1 MYWLNEPMDKA
12 LNTPTN
18 LTFDNRLTA
27 KFLYWMGWR
36 ISSIAEF
43 LKENDKNVHAWKAR
57 DEWDKDAP
65 AGRVA
70 QALEAQLVKLII
82 LEKKTPGDFKE
93 IDLLMRQLE
102 RMARIDKYSNGG
114 NETDLNPK
122 LKNRTS
128 GPRKPTAKN
137 QLTEEQIE
145 KLCEDFDHGLFEYQK
160 VWYRAREQRNRA
172 VLKSR
177 QIGATFYF
185 AREALIKAVT
195 TGRNQIFLSASKAQA
210 HGFKTYIKNFVMQSI
225 EIDLQGDPVS
235 ITLPCGNTVQ
245 LIFLGTNA
253 KTAQSYH
260 GDLYFDEFF
269 WVHGFATLKKVA
281 SAMAAQKQYK
291 KTYFSTPS
299 SKTHEAHAFW
309 TGDAFNKGRTKENRV
324 EIDTS
329 HANLRD
335 GALCGDKM
343 WRHIVNI
350 QDAECQGCDLFD
362 IEELIAENSPEE
374 FANLYM
380 CEFVDD
386 GHSVFPL
393 SVIQPCMVDS
403 WEVWSKDFKPL
414 ALRPFGNKPVWIGY
428 DPAESGDSAGLVVIA
443 PPEPDYPKFRLLE
456 HHQFKGMDFAS
467 QAQYIKKLT
476 TKYNVKYIGLDKS
489 GMGTGVAQL
498 VLDFF
503 PNLTTFNYSVDV
515 KTQLVMKAMDVINKG
530 RFEFDAGS
538 TDVAMS
544 IMAIRKTLTAS
555 QRQMTFEASRAE
567 NIGHADL
574 AFAIFHVFANEPL
587 TLDDQ
592 TKSKKSSMEI
602 Y

>member
-1 MYWLNEPMDKA
+1 MNTTPE
-12 LNTPTN
+12 NTP
-18 LTFDNRLTA
+18 LTFDNRLLA

-36 ISSIAEF
+36 ISSIAEY
-43 LKENDKNVHAWKAR
+43 LKEKDKNVHAWKTR
-57 DEWDKDAP
+57 DEWDEQAP
-65 AGRVA
+65 EGRVA

-102 RMARIDKYSNGG
+102 RMAKINKYNNGG
-114 NETDLNPK
+114 NETDLNPN
-122 LKNRTS
+122 LKNRNA
-128 GPRKPTAKN
+128 GPRKPTARN
-137 QLTEEQIE
+137 VLTEEQIE
-145 KLCEDFDHGLFEYQK
+145 KLLEDFDEGLFEYQK

-172 VLKSR
+172 LLKSR

-210 HGFKTYIKNFVMQSI
+210 HGFKTYIKDFVLQSI
-225 EIDLQGDPVS
+225 GVDLQGDPIT
-235 ITLPCGNTVQ
+235 ITLPTNETVQ
-245 LIFLGTNA
+245 LIFLSTNA

-299 SKTHEAHAFW
+299 SKSHEAYKFW
-309 TGDAFNKGRTKENRV
+309 TGEAYNKGRTKDKQV
-324 EIDTS
+324 EVDTC
-329 HANLRD
+329 HEALRD
-335 GALCGDKM
+335 GALCNDQM

-350 QDAECQGCDLFD
+350 YDAERQGCDLFD
-362 IEELIAENSPEE
+362 IEELIAENSAEE

-386 GHSVFPL
+386 GQSVFPL
-393 SVIQPCMVDS
+393 SLIQPCMVDS
-403 WEVWSKDFKPL
+403 WELWARDFKPL
-414 ALRPFGNKPVWIGY
+414 AIRPFGSKQVWVGY
-428 DPAESGDSAGLVVIA
+428 DPAESGDSAGLVVVA
-443 PPEPDYPKFRLLE
+443 PPEPTYNKFRLLE

-467 QAQYIKKLT
+467 QALFIKKICQ
-476 TKYNVKYIGLDKS
+476 KYRVTYLGMDKS
-489 GMGTGVAQL
+489 GMGTGIAQL

-503 PNLTTFNYSVDV
+503 PNLTTFTYSVDV
-515 KTQLVMKAMDVINKG
+515 KTQLVMKGMDVINKG

-538 TDVAMS
+538 TEVAQS
-544 IMAIRKTLTAS
+544 LMAIKKTLTAS
-555 QRQMTFEASRAE
+555 QKQMTFEASRAE

-574 AFAIFHVFANEPL
+574 AFAIFHAFFNEPL
-587 TLDDQ
+587 SLENDGN
-592 TKSKKSSMEI
+592 SKKSSMEI

>member
-1 MYWLNEPMDKA
+1 MENTSTLQNSPDFDK
-12 LNTPTN
+12 
-18 LTFDNRLTA
+18 RLLA

-43 LKENDKNVHAWKAR
+43 VKENDKNVHAWKAR
-57 DEWDKDAP
+57 DEWDKQVP
-65 AGRVA
+65 EGRVA

-82 LEKKTPGDFKE
+82 KEKKSPNDFKE

-102 RMARIDKYSNGG
+102 RMAKINKYNNGG
-114 NETDLNPK
+114 NESDLNEN
-122 LKNRTS
+122 LKNRQT
-128 GPRKPTAKN
+128 GTRKQSAKN
-137 QLTEEQIE
+137 VLTEEQVE
-145 KLCEDFDHGLFEYQK
+145 KLLEDFDEGLFEYQK

-172 VLKSR
+172 LLKSR

-210 HGFKTYIKNFVMQSI
+210 HGFKTYIKNFVMESI
-225 EIDLQGDPVS
+225 GIDLQGDPIS
-235 ITLPCGNTVQ
+235 ITLPDNSTVQ

-281 SAMAAQKQYK
+281 SAMASQKQYK

-299 SKTHEAHAFW
+299 SKTHEAYRFW
-309 TGDAFNKGRTKENRV
+309 TGEEFNKGRQKDKRV
-324 EIDTS
+324 DIDTS
-329 HANLRD
+329 HKKLVT
-335 GALCGDKM
+335 GVLCGDSV

-350 QDAECQGCDLFD
+350 YDAERQGCDLFD
-362 IEELIAENSPEE
+362 IEELIAENNADE

-393 SVIQPCMVDS
+393 SMIQPCMVDS
-403 WEVWSKDFKPL
+403 WEVWAKDFKPL
-414 ALRPFGNKPVWIGY
+414 AIRPFGNKPVWVGY
-428 DPAESGDSAGLVVIA
+428 DPAESGDSAGLVVVA
-443 PPEPDYPKFRLLE
+443 PPDANCNKFRVLE

-467 QAQYIKKLT
+467 QAEFIKKICA
-476 TKYNVKYIGLDKS
+476 KYNVKYIGLDKS

-498 VLDFF
+498 VQEFF

-515 KTQLVMKAMDVINKG
+515 KTQLVMKGMDVINKG
-530 RFEFDAGS
+530 RLEFDAGS
-538 TDVAMS
+538 TDIAQS
-544 IMAIRKTLTAS
+544 LMAIKKTLTAS

-574 AFAIFHVFANEPL
+574 AFAIFHALFNEPL
-587 TLDDQ
+587 SLDNSKQ
-592 TKSKKSSMEI
+592 TKKSSMEI
-602 Y
+602 S

>member
-1 MYWLNEPMDKA
+1 MENTSTLLNSPD
-12 LNTPTN
+12 
-18 LTFDNRLTA
+18 FDNRLLA

-43 LKENDKNVHAWKAR
+43 IKENDKNVHAWKSR
-57 DEWDKDAP
+57 DEWDKEAP
-65 AGRVA
+65 EGRVA

-82 LEKKTPGDFKE
+82 KEKKSPNDFKE
-93 IDLLMRQLE
+93 IDCLMRQLE
-102 RMARIDKYSNGG
+102 RMAKINKYNNGG
-114 NETDLNPK
+114 NEADLNENLKRRNTGTRKSSPK
-122 LKNRTS
+122 NV
-128 GPRKPTAKN
+128 
-137 QLTEEQIE
+137 LTEEQVE
-145 KLCEDFDHGLFEYQK
+145 KLLEDFDEGLFEYQK

-172 VLKSR
+172 LLKSR

-210 HGFKTYIKNFVMQSI
+210 HGFKTYIKNFVMESI
-225 EIDLQGDPVS
+225 GVDLQGDPIS
-235 ITLPCGNTVQ
+235 ITLPDNSTVQ

-281 SAMAAQKQYK
+281 SAMASQKQYK

-299 SKTHEAHAFW
+299 SKTHEAYRFW
-309 TGDAFNKGRTKENRV
+309 TGEEFNKGRPKDKRV

-329 HANLRD
+329 HKKLAT
-335 GALCGDKM
+335 GILCEDRV

-350 QDAECQGCDLFD
+350 YDAERQGCNLFD
-362 IEELIAENSPEE
+362 IDELIAENNADE

-393 SVIQPCMVDS
+393 SMIQPCMVDS
-403 WEVWSKDFKPL
+403 WEVWANDFKPL
-414 ALRPFGNKPVWIGY
+414 AVRPFGNKPVWVGY

-443 PPEPDYPKFRLLE
+443 PPDANSNKFRVLE

-467 QAQYIKKLT
+467 QAQYIKKICA
-476 TKYNVKYIGLDKS
+476 KYNVRYIGLDKS

-498 VLDFF
+498 VQEFF

-515 KTQLVMKAMDVINKG
+515 KTQLVMKGMDVINKG
-530 RFEFDAGS
+530 RLEFDAGS
-538 TDVAMS
+538 TDIAQS
-544 IMAIRKTLTAS
+544 LMAIKKTLTAS
-555 QRQMTFEASRAE
+555 QKQMTFEASRAE

-574 AFAIFHVFANEPL
+574 AFAIFHALFNEPL
-587 TLDDQ
+587 SLDNSKQ
-592 TKSKKSSMEI
+592 TKKSSMEI
-602 Y
+602 S

>member
-1 MYWLNEPMDKA
+1 M
-12 LNTPTN
+12 NTKTENPP
-18 LTFDNRLTA
+18 LTFDNRLLA

-36 ISSIAEF
+36 ISSIAEY
-43 LKENDKNVHAWKAR
+43 LNENDKNVHAWKTR
-57 DEWDKDAP
+57 DEWEKQAP
-65 AGRVA
+65 EGRVA

-82 LEKKTPGDFKE
+82 LEKKTPNDFKE

-102 RMARIDKYSNGG
+102 RMAKINKYNNGG
-114 NETDLNPK
+114 NEADLNPN
-122 LKNRTS
+122 LKNRTA
-128 GPRKPTAKN
+128 GPRKPTSKN
-137 QLTEEQIE
+137 VLTEEQIE
-145 KLCEDFDHGLFEYQK
+145 KLLEDFDDGLFEYQK

-172 VLKSR
+172 LLKSR

-210 HGFKTYIKNFVMQSI
+210 HGFKTYIKDFVLQSI
-225 EIDLQGDPVS
+225 GVDLQGDPIT
-235 ITLPCGNTVQ
+235 ITLPTNETVQ
-245 LIFLGTNA
+245 LIFLSTNA

-299 SKTHEAHAFW
+299 SKSHEAYKFW
-309 TGDAFNKGRTKENRV
+309 TGEAFNKGRSKDKQV

-329 HANLRD
+329 HDALRN
-335 GALCGDKM
+335 GALCNDQM

-350 QDAECQGCDLFD
+350 YDAERQGCNLFD
-362 IEELIAENSPEE
+362 IEELIAENSADE

-386 GHSVFPL
+386 GQSVFPL
-393 SVIQPCMVDS
+393 SIIQPCMVDS
-403 WEVWSKDFKPL
+403 WELWTKDFKPL
-414 ALRPFGNKPVWIGY
+414 AIRPFGNKPVWVGY
-428 DPAESGDSAGLVVIA
+428 DPAESGDSAGLVVVA
-443 PPEPDYPKFRLLE
+443 PPEPGYNKFRLLE

-467 QAQYIKKLT
+467 QAAFIKKICQ
-476 TKYNVKYIGLDKS
+476 KYRVAYIGMDKS
-489 GMGTGVAQL
+489 GMGTGIAQL
-498 VLDFF
+498 VQEFF
-503 PNLTTFNYSVDV
+503 PNLTTFTYSVDV
-515 KTQLVMKAMDVINKG
+515 KTQLVMKGMDVLNKG
-530 RFEFDAGS
+530 RFEFDAGA
-538 TDVAMS
+538 TEVAQS
-544 IMAIRKTLTAS
+544 LMAIKKTLTAS
-555 QRQMTFEASRAE
+555 QKQMTFEASRAE

-574 AFAIFHVFANEPL
+574 AFAIFHAFFNEPL
-587 TLDDQ
+587 SLDNDGS
-592 TKSKKSSMEI
+592 SKKSTMEI

>member
-1 MYWLNEPMDKA
+1 M
-12 LNTPTN
+12 NTETENPP
-18 LTFDNRLTA
+18 LTFDNRLLA

-36 ISSIAEF
+36 ISSIAEY
-43 LKENDKNVHAWKAR
+43 LKEKDKNVHAWKAR
-57 DEWDKDAP
+57 DEWDEQAP
-65 AGRVA
+65 EGRVA

-102 RMARIDKYSNGG
+102 RMAKINKYNNGG
-114 NETDLNPK
+114 NETDLNPN
-122 LKNRTS
+122 LKNRNT
-128 GPRKPTAKN
+128 GLRKPTARN
-137 QLTEEQIE
+137 VLTEEQIE
-145 KLCEDFDHGLFEYQK
+145 KLLEDFDEGLFEYQK

-172 VLKSR
+172 LLKSR

-210 HGFKTYIKNFVMQSI
+210 HGFKTYIKDFVLQSI
-225 EIDLQGDPVS
+225 GVDLQGDPIT
-235 ITLPCGNTVQ
+235 ITLPTNETVQ
-245 LIFLGTNA
+245 LIFLSTNA

-299 SKTHEAHAFW
+299 SKSHEAYKFW
-309 TGDAFNKGRTKENRV
+309 TGEAYNKGRTKDKQV
-324 EIDTS
+324 EVDTS
-329 HANLRD
+329 HEALRN
-335 GALCGDKM
+335 GALCNDQM

-350 QDAECQGCDLFD
+350 YDAERQGCNLFD
-362 IEELIAENSPEE
+362 IDELIAENSAEE

-386 GHSVFPL
+386 GQSVFPL
-393 SVIQPCMVDS
+393 SLIQPCMVDS
-403 WEVWSKDFKPL
+403 WELWAKDFKPL
-414 ALRPFGNKPVWIGY
+414 AIRPFGNKQVWVGY
-428 DPAESGDSAGLVVIA
+428 DPAESGDSAGLVVVA
-443 PPEPDYPKFRLLE
+443 PPEPTYNKFRLLE

-467 QAQYIKKLT
+467 QALFIKKICQ
-476 TKYNVKYIGLDKS
+476 KYRVTYLGMDKS
-489 GMGTGVAQL
+489 GMGTGIAQL

-503 PNLTTFNYSVDV
+503 PNLTTFTYSVDV
-515 KTQLVMKAMDVINKG
+515 KTQLVMKGMDVINKG

-538 TDVAMS
+538 TEVAQS
-544 IMAIRKTLTAS
+544 LMAIKKTLTAS
-555 QRQMTFEASRAE
+555 QKQMTFEASRAE

-574 AFAIFHVFANEPL
+574 AFAIFHAFFNEPL
-587 TLDDQ
+587 SLENDGN
-592 TKSKKSSMEI
+592 SKKSSMEI

>member
-1 MYWLNEPMDKA
+1 MKPDIA
-12 LNTPTN
+12 TPN
-18 LTFDNRLTA
+18 HFDFDHRLLA
-27 KFLYWMGWR
+27 KFLFWMGWR

-43 LKENDKNVHAWKAR
+43 IKENDKNVHAWKAR
-57 DEWDKDAP
+57 DEWDKEAP
-65 AGRVA
+65 EGRVA

-82 LEKKTPGDFKE
+82 KEKKLPNDFKE

-102 RMARIDKYSNGG
+102 RMAKINKFNNGG
-114 NETDLNPK
+114 NEADLNEN
-122 LKNRTS
+122 LKRRNT
-128 GPRKPTAKN
+128 GTRKPSPKN
-137 QLTEEQIE
+137 VLTEEQVE
-145 KLCEDFDHGLFEYQK
+145 QLLEDFDDGLFEYQK

-172 VLKSR
+172 LLKSR

-225 EIDLQGDPVS
+225 GVDLQGDPIS
-235 ITLPCGNTVQ
+235 ITLPDDSTVQ

-281 SAMAAQKQYK
+281 SAMASQKQYK

-299 SKTHEAHAFW
+299 SKTHEAYKFW
-309 TGDAFNKGRTKENRV
+309 TGEEFNKGRPKDKRV
-324 EIDTS
+324 EINTK
-329 HANLRD
+329 HENLVN
-335 GALCGDKM
+335 GALCEDRV

-350 QDAECQGCDLFD
+350 YDAERQGCDLFD
-362 IEELIAENSPEE
+362 IEELIAENNAEE

-393 SVIQPCMVDS
+393 SMIQPCMVDS
-403 WEVWSKDFKPL
+403 WEVWANDFKPL
-414 ALRPFGNKPVWIGY
+414 ALRPYGNKPVWIGY
-428 DPAESGDSAGLVVIA
+428 DPAETGDSAGLVVVA
-443 PPEPDYPKFRLLE
+443 PPDGNYNKFRVLE

-467 QAQYIKKLT
+467 QAAYIKKLCS
-476 TKYNVKYIGLDKS
+476 KYKVTYIGLDKS

-498 VLDFF
+498 VQEFF
-503 PNLTTFNYSVDV
+503 PNLTTFTYSIDI
-515 KTQLVMKAMDVINKG
+515 KTQLVMKGMDVINKG
-530 RFEFDAGS
+530 RLEFDAGS
-538 TDVAMS
+538 TEIAHS
-544 IMAIRKTLTAS
+544 LMAIKKTLTAS

-574 AFAIFHVFANEPL
+574 AFALFHAFFNEPL
-587 TLDDQ
+587 SLDNQ
-592 TKSKKSSMEI
+592 QMKKSSMEI

>member
-1 MYWLNEPMDKA
+1 MENTSTLQNSPDFDK
-12 LNTPTN
+12 
-18 LTFDNRLTA
+18 RLLA

-43 LKENDKNVHAWKAR
+43 VKENDKNVHAWKAR
-57 DEWDKDAP
+57 DEWDKQAP
-65 AGRVA
+65 EGRVA

-82 LEKKTPGDFKE
+82 KEKKSPSDFKE

-102 RMARIDKYSNGG
+102 RMAKINKYNNGG
-114 NETDLNPK
+114 NESDLNEN
-122 LKNRTS
+122 LKKRQTGTRNQS
-128 GPRKPTAKN
+128 AKN
-137 QLTEEQIE
+137 VLSEEQIE
-145 KLCEDFDHGLFEYQK
+145 KLLEDFDEGLFEYQK

-172 VLKSR
+172 LLKSR

-210 HGFKTYIKNFVMQSI
+210 HGFKTYIKNFVMESI
-225 EIDLQGDPVS
+225 GVDLQGDPIS
-235 ITLPCGNTVQ
+235 ITLPDNSTVQ

-281 SAMAAQKQYK
+281 SAMASQKQYK

-299 SKTHEAHAFW
+299 SKTHEAYRFW
-309 TGDAFNKGRTKENRV
+309 TGEEFNKGRQKDKRV

-329 HANLRD
+329 HKKLVT
-335 GALCGDKM
+335 GVLCGDSV

-350 QDAECQGCDLFD
+350 YDAERQGCDLFD
-362 IEELIAENSPEE
+362 IEELIAENNADE

-393 SVIQPCMVDS
+393 SMIQPCMVDS
-403 WEVWSKDFKPL
+403 WEVWAKDFKPL
-414 ALRPFGNKPVWIGY
+414 AIRPFGNKPVWVGY
-428 DPAESGDSAGLVVIA
+428 DPAESGDSAGLVVVA
-443 PPEPDYPKFRLLE
+443 PPDANCNKFRVLE

-467 QAQYIKKLT
+467 QAEFIKKICA
-476 TKYNVKYIGLDKS
+476 KYNVKYIGLDKS

-498 VLDFF
+498 VQEFF

-515 KTQLVMKAMDVINKG
+515 KTQLVMKGMDVINKG
-530 RFEFDAGS
+530 RLEFDAGS
-538 TDVAMS
+538 TDIAQS
-544 IMAIRKTLTAS
+544 LMAIKKTLTAS

-574 AFAIFHVFANEPL
+574 AFAIFHALFNEPL
-587 TLDDQ
+587 SLDNSKQ
-592 TKSKKSSMEI
+592 TKKSSMEI
-602 Y
+602 S

>member
-1 MYWLNEPMDKA
+1 MENTSTVLNSPD
-12 LNTPTN
+12 
-18 LTFDNRLTA
+18 FDNRLLA

-43 LKENDKNVHAWKAR
+43 IKENDKNVHAWKSR
-57 DEWDKDAP
+57 DEWDKEAP

-82 LEKKTPGDFKE
+82 KEKKSPNDFKE
-93 IDLLMRQLE
+93 IDCLMRQLE
-102 RMARIDKYSNGG
+102 RMAKINKYNNGG
-114 NETDLNPK
+114 NEADLNENLKRRNTGTRKSSPK
-122 LKNRTS
+122 NV
-128 GPRKPTAKN
+128 
-137 QLTEEQIE
+137 LTEEQVE
-145 KLCEDFDHGLFEYQK
+145 KLLEDFDEGLFEYQK

-172 VLKSR
+172 LLKSR

-210 HGFKTYIKNFVMQSI
+210 HGFKTYIKNFVMESI
-225 EIDLQGDPVS
+225 GVDLQGDPIS
-235 ITLPCGNTVQ
+235 ITLPDNSTVQ

-281 SAMAAQKQYK
+281 SAMASQKQYK

-299 SKTHEAHAFW
+299 SKTHEAYRFW
-309 TGDAFNKGRTKENRV
+309 TGEEFNKGRPKDKRV
-324 EIDTS
+324 EIDIS
-329 HANLRD
+329 HKKLAT
-335 GALCGDKM
+335 GILCEDRV

-350 QDAECQGCDLFD
+350 YDAERQGCNLFD
-362 IEELIAENSPEE
+362 IDELIAENNADE

-393 SVIQPCMVDS
+393 SMIQPCMVDS
-403 WEVWSKDFKPL
+403 WEVWANDFKPL
-414 ALRPFGNKPVWIGY
+414 AVRPFGNKPVWVGY

-443 PPEPDYPKFRLLE
+443 PPDANSNKFRVLE

-467 QAQYIKKLT
+467 QAQYIKKICA
-476 TKYNVKYIGLDKS
+476 KYNVRYIGLDKS

-498 VLDFF
+498 VQEFF

-515 KTQLVMKAMDVINKG
+515 KTQLVMKGMDVINKG
-530 RFEFDAGS
+530 RLEFDAGS
-538 TDVAMS
+538 TDIAQS
-544 IMAIRKTLTAS
+544 LMAIKKTLTAS
-555 QRQMTFEASRAE
+555 QKQMTFEASRAE

-574 AFAIFHVFANEPL
+574 AFAIFHALFNEPL
-587 TLDDQ
+587 SLDNSKQ
-592 TKSKKSSMEI
+592 TKKSSMEI
-602 Y
+602 S

>member
-1 MYWLNEPMDKA
+1 MENTSTLQNSPDFDK
-12 LNTPTN
+12 
-18 LTFDNRLTA
+18 RLLA

-36 ISSIAEF
+36 ISSISEF
-43 LKENDKNVHAWKAR
+43 VKENDKNVHAWKAR
-57 DEWDKDAP
+57 DEWDKQAP
-65 AGRVA
+65 EGRVA

-82 LEKKTPGDFKE
+82 KEKKSPNDFKE

-102 RMARIDKYSNGG
+102 RMAKINKYNNGG
-114 NETDLNPK
+114 NESDLNEN
-122 LKNRTS
+122 LRNRQT
-128 GPRKPTAKN
+128 GKRKQSAKN
-137 QLTEEQIE
+137 VLSEEQIE
-145 KLCEDFDHGLFEYQK
+145 KLLEDFDEGLFEYQK

-172 VLKSR
+172 LLKSR

-210 HGFKTYIKNFVMQSI
+210 HGFKTYIKNFVMESI
-225 EIDLQGDPVS
+225 GIDLQGDPIS
-235 ITLPCGNTVQ
+235 ITLPDNSTVQ
-245 LIFLGTNA
+245 MIFLGTNSN
-253 KTAQSYH
+253 TAQSYH

-269 WVHGFATLKKVA
+269 WVHGFARLKKVA
-281 SAMAAQKQYK
+281 SAMASQKIYK

-299 SKTHEAHAFW
+299 SKTHEAYRFW
-309 TGDAFNKGRTKENRV
+309 TGEEFNKGRQKDKRV

-329 HANLRD
+329 HKKLVT
-335 GALCGDKM
+335 GVLCGDSV

-350 QDAECQGCDLFD
+350 YDAERQGCDLFD
-362 IEELIAENSPEE
+362 IEELIAENNADE

-393 SVIQPCMVDS
+393 SMIQPCMVDS
-403 WEVWSKDFKPL
+403 WEVWANDFKPL
-414 ALRPFGNKPVWIGY
+414 AIRPFGNKPVWVGY
-428 DPAESGDSAGLVVIA
+428 DPAESGDSAGLVVVA
-443 PPEPDYPKFRLLE
+443 PPDANCNKFRVLE

-467 QAQYIKKLT
+467 QAEFIKKICA
-476 TKYNVKYIGLDKS
+476 KYNVKYIGLDKS

-498 VLDFF
+498 VQEFF

-515 KTQLVMKAMDVINKG
+515 KTQLVMKGMDVINKG
-530 RFEFDAGS
+530 RLEFDAGS
-538 TDVAMS
+538 TDIAQS
-544 IMAIRKTLTAS
+544 LMAIKKTLTAS

-574 AFAIFHVFANEPL
+574 AFAIFHALFNEPL
-587 TLDDQ
+587 SLDNSKQ
-592 TKSKKSSMEI
+592 TKKSSMEI
-602 Y
+602 S

>member
-1 MYWLNEPMDKA
+1 MKPDIA
-12 LNTPTN
+12 TPN
-18 LTFDNRLTA
+18 HFDFDHRLLA

-43 LKENDKNVHAWKAR
+43 IKENDKNVHAWKAR
-57 DEWDKDAP
+57 DEWDKEAP
-65 AGRVA
+65 EGRVA

-82 LEKKTPGDFKE
+82 KEKKLPNDFKE

-102 RMARIDKYSNGG
+102 RMAKIKKFNNGG
-114 NETDLNPK
+114 NEADLNEN
-122 LKNRTS
+122 LKRRNT
-128 GPRKPTAKN
+128 GTRKPSPKN
-137 QLTEEQIE
+137 VLTEEQVE
-145 KLCEDFDHGLFEYQK
+145 QLLEDFDDGLFEYQK

-172 VLKSR
+172 LLKSR

-225 EIDLQGDPVS
+225 GVDLQGDPIS
-235 ITLPCGNTVQ
+235 ITLPDDSTVQ

-281 SAMAAQKQYK
+281 SAMASQKQYK

-299 SKTHEAHAFW
+299 SKTHEAYKFW
-309 TGDAFNKGRTKENRV
+309 TGEEFNKGRPKDKRV
-324 EIDTS
+324 EINTK
-329 HANLRD
+329 HENLFN
-335 GALCGDKM
+335 GALCEDHV

-350 QDAECQGCDLFD
+350 YDAERQGCDLFD
-362 IEELIAENSPEE
+362 IEELIAENNAEE

-393 SVIQPCMVDS
+393 SMIQPCMVDS
-403 WEVWSKDFKPL
+403 WEVWANDFKPL

-428 DPAESGDSAGLVVIA
+428 DPAETGDSAGLVVVA
-443 PPEPDYPKFRLLE
+443 PPDGNYNKFRVLE

-467 QAQYIKKLT
+467 QAAYIKKLCS
-476 TKYNVKYIGLDKS
+476 KYKVTYIGLDKS

-498 VLDFF
+498 VQEFF
-503 PNLTTFNYSVDV
+503 PNLTTFTYSIDI
-515 KTQLVMKAMDVINKG
+515 KTQLVMKGMDVINKG
-530 RFEFDAGS
+530 RLEFDAGS
-538 TDVAMS
+538 TEIAHS
-544 IMAIRKTLTAS
+544 LMAIKKTLTAS

-574 AFAIFHVFANEPL
+574 AFALFHAFFNEPL
-587 TLDDQ
+587 SLDNQ
-592 TKSKKSSMEI
+592 QMKKSSMEI

>member
-1 MYWLNEPMDKA
+1 MKTETENP
-12 LNTPTN
+12 P
-18 LTFDNRLTA
+18 LTFDNRLLA

-36 ISSIAEF
+36 ISSIAEY
-43 LKENDKNVHAWKAR
+43 LKEKDKNVHAWKAR
-57 DEWDKDAP
+57 DGWDEQAP
-65 AGRVA
+65 EGRVA

-102 RMARIDKYSNGG
+102 RMAKINKYNNGG
-114 NETDLNPK
+114 NETDLNPN
-122 LKNRTS
+122 LKNRTA
-128 GPRKPTAKN
+128 GPRKAAAKN
-137 QLTEEQIE
+137 VITEEQIE
-145 KLCEDFDHGLFEYQK
+145 KLLEDFDEGLFEYQK

-172 VLKSR
+172 LLKSR

-210 HGFKTYIKNFVMQSI
+210 HGFKTYIKDFVLQSI
-225 EIDLQGDPVS
+225 GVDLQGDPIT
-235 ITLPCGNTVQ
+235 ITLPTNETVQ
-245 LIFLGTNA
+245 LIFLSTNA

-299 SKTHEAHAFW
+299 SKSHEAYKFW
-309 TGDAFNKGRTKENRV
+309 TGEAFNKGRSKDKQV

-329 HANLRD
+329 HDALRN
-335 GALCGDKM
+335 GALCNDQM

-350 QDAECQGCDLFD
+350 YDAERQGCNLFD
-362 IEELIAENSPEE
+362 IDELIAENSADE

-386 GHSVFPL
+386 GQSIFPL
-393 SVIQPCMVDS
+393 SIIQPCMVDS
-403 WEVWSKDFKPL
+403 WELWTKDFKPL
-414 ALRPFGNKPVWIGY
+414 ATRPFGNKPVWVGY
-428 DPAESGDSAGLVVIA
+428 DPAESGDSAGLVVVA
-443 PPEPDYPKFRLLE
+443 PPEPGYNKFRLLE

-467 QAQYIKKLT
+467 QAAFIKKICQ
-476 TKYNVKYIGLDKS
+476 KYRVAYIGMDKS
-489 GMGTGVAQL
+489 GMGTGIAQL
-498 VLDFF
+498 VQEFF
-503 PNLTTFNYSVDV
+503 PNLTTFTYSIDV
-515 KTQLVMKAMDVINKG
+515 KTQLVMKGMDVLNKG
-530 RFEFDAGS
+530 RFEFDAGA
-538 TDVAMS
+538 TEVAQS
-544 IMAIRKTLTAS
+544 LMAIKKTLTAS
-555 QRQMTFEASRAE
+555 QKQMTFEASRAE

-574 AFAIFHVFANEPL
+574 AFAIFHAFFNEPL
-587 TLDDQ
+587 SLENDGN
-592 TKSKKSSMEI
+592 SKKSTMEI

>member
-1 MYWLNEPMDKA
+1 M
-12 LNTPTN
+12 NTTTENIP
-18 LTFDNRLTA
+18 LTFDNRLLA

-36 ISSIAEF
+36 ISSIAEY
-43 LKENDKNVHAWKAR
+43 LKEKDKNVHAWKTR
-57 DEWDKDAP
+57 DEWDEQVP
-65 AGRVA
+65 EGRVA

-102 RMARIDKYSNGG
+102 RMAKINKYNNGG
-114 NETDLNPK
+114 NETDLNPN
-122 LKNRTS
+122 LKNRNA
-128 GPRKPTAKN
+128 GPRKPTARN
-137 QLTEEQIE
+137 VLTEEQIE
-145 KLCEDFDHGLFEYQK
+145 KLLEDFDDGLFEYQK

-172 VLKSR
+172 LLKSR

-210 HGFKTYIKNFVMQSI
+210 HGFKTYIKDFVLQSI
-225 EIDLQGDPVS
+225 GVDLQGDPIT
-235 ITLPCGNTVQ
+235 ITLPTNETVQ
-245 LIFLGTNA
+245 LIFLSTNA

-299 SKTHEAHAFW
+299 SKSHEAYKFW
-309 TGDAFNKGRTKENRV
+309 TGEAYNKGRTKDKQV
-324 EIDTS
+324 EVDTS
-329 HANLRD
+329 HEALRN
-335 GALCGDKM
+335 GALCNDQM

-350 QDAECQGCDLFD
+350 YDAERQGCDLFD
-362 IEELIAENSPEE
+362 IDELIAENSAEE

-386 GHSVFPL
+386 GQSVFPL
-393 SVIQPCMVDS
+393 SLIQPCMVDS
-403 WEVWSKDFKPL
+403 WELWAKDFKPL
-414 ALRPFGNKPVWIGY
+414 AIRPFGNKQVWVGY
-428 DPAESGDSAGLVVIA
+428 DPAESGDSAGLVVVA
-443 PPEPDYPKFRLLE
+443 PPEPTYNKFRLLE

-467 QAQYIKKLT
+467 QALFIKKICQ
-476 TKYNVKYIGLDKS
+476 KYRVTYLGMDKS
-489 GMGTGVAQL
+489 GMGTGIAQL

-503 PNLTTFNYSVDV
+503 PNLTTFTYSVDV
-515 KTQLVMKAMDVINKG
+515 KTQLVMKGMDVINKG

-538 TDVAMS
+538 TEVAQS
-544 IMAIRKTLTAS
+544 LMAIKKTLTAS
-555 QRQMTFEASRAE
+555 QKQMTFEASRAE

-574 AFAIFHVFANEPL
+574 AFAIFHAFFNEPL
-587 TLDDQ
+587 SLENDGN
-592 TKSKKSSMEI
+592 SKKSSMEI

>member
-1 MYWLNEPMDKA
+1 MKTETENP
-12 LNTPTN
+12 P
-18 LTFDNRLTA
+18 LTFDNRLLA

-36 ISSIAEF
+36 ISSIAEY
-43 LKENDKNVHAWKAR
+43 LKEKDKNVHAWKAR
-57 DEWDKDAP
+57 DGWDEQAP
-65 AGRVA
+65 EGRVA
-70 QALEAQLVKLII
+70 QALEAQLIKLII

-102 RMARIDKYSNGG
+102 RMAKINKYNNGG
-114 NETDLNPK
+114 NETDLNPN
-122 LKNRTS
+122 LKNRTA

-137 QLTEEQIE
+137 VLTEEQIE
-145 KLCEDFDHGLFEYQK
+145 KLLEDFDEGLFEYQK

-172 VLKSR
+172 LLKSR

-210 HGFKTYIKNFVMQSI
+210 HGFKTYIKDFVLHSI
-225 EIDLQGDPVS
+225 GVDLQGDPIT
-235 ITLPCGNTVQ
+235 ITLPSNETVQ
-245 LIFLGTNA
+245 LIFLSTNA

-299 SKTHEAHAFW
+299 SKSHEAYKFW
-309 TGDAFNKGRTKENRV
+309 TGEAFNKGRSKDKQV

-329 HANLRD
+329 HDALRN
-335 GALCGDKM
+335 GALCNDQM

-350 QDAECQGCDLFD
+350 YDAERQGCNLFD
-362 IEELIAENSPEE
+362 IDELIAENSADE

-386 GHSVFPL
+386 GQSVFPL
-393 SVIQPCMVDS
+393 SIIQPCMVDS
-403 WEVWSKDFKPL
+403 WELWTKDFKPL
-414 ALRPFGNKPVWIGY
+414 ATRPFGNKPVWVGY
-428 DPAESGDSAGLVVIA
+428 DPAESGDSAGLVVVA
-443 PPEPDYPKFRLLE
+443 PPEPGYNKFRLLE

-467 QAQYIKKLT
+467 QAAFIKKICQ
-476 TKYNVKYIGLDKS
+476 KYRVAYIGMDKS
-489 GMGTGVAQL
+489 GMGTGIAQL
-498 VLDFF
+498 VQEFF
-503 PNLTTFNYSVDV
+503 PNLTTFTYSIDV
-515 KTQLVMKAMDVINKG
+515 KTQLVMKGMDVLNKG
-530 RFEFDAGS
+530 RFEFDAGA
-538 TDVAMS
+538 TEVAQS
-544 IMAIRKTLTAS
+544 LMAIKKTLTAS
-555 QRQMTFEASRAE
+555 QKQMTFEASRAE

-574 AFAIFHVFANEPL
+574 AFAIFHAFFNEPL
-587 TLDDQ
+587 SLENDGN
-592 TKSKKSSMEI
+592 SKKSTMEI

>member
-1 MYWLNEPMDKA
+1 M
-12 LNTPTN
+12 NTTTENIP
-18 LTFDNRLTA
+18 LTFDNRLLA

-36 ISSIAEF
+36 ISSIAEY
-43 LKENDKNVHAWKAR
+43 LKEKDKNVHAWKAR
-57 DEWDKDAP
+57 DEWDEHAP
-65 AGRVA
+65 EGRVA

-102 RMARIDKYSNGG
+102 RMAKINKYNNGG
-114 NETDLNPK
+114 NETDLNPN
-122 LKNRTS
+122 LKNRNA
-128 GPRKPTAKN
+128 GPRKPTARN
-137 QLTEEQIE
+137 VLTEEQIE
-145 KLCEDFDHGLFEYQK
+145 KLLEDFDDGLFEYQK

-172 VLKSR
+172 LLKSR

-210 HGFKTYIKNFVMQSI
+210 HGFKTYIKDFVLQSI
-225 EIDLQGDPVS
+225 GVDLQGDPIT
-235 ITLPCGNTVQ
+235 ITLPTNETVQ
-245 LIFLGTNA
+245 LIFLSTNA

-299 SKTHEAHAFW
+299 SKSHEAYKFW
-309 TGDAFNKGRTKENRV
+309 TGEAYNKGRTKDKQV
-324 EIDTS
+324 EVDTS
-329 HANLRD
+329 HEALRN
-335 GALCGDKM
+335 GALCNDQM

-350 QDAECQGCDLFD
+350 YDAERQGCNLFD
-362 IEELIAENSPEE
+362 IDELIAENSAEE

-386 GHSVFPL
+386 GQSVFPL
-393 SVIQPCMVDS
+393 SLIQPCMVDS
-403 WEVWSKDFKPL
+403 WELWAKDFKPL
-414 ALRPFGNKPVWIGY
+414 ALRPFGSKQVWVGY
-428 DPAESGDSAGLVVIA
+428 DPAESGDSAGLVVVA
-443 PPEPDYPKFRLLE
+443 PPEITYNKFRLLE

-467 QAQYIKKLT
+467 QALFIKKICQ
-476 TKYNVKYIGLDKS
+476 KYRVTYLGMDKS
-489 GMGTGVAQL
+489 GMGTGIAQL

-503 PNLTTFNYSVDV
+503 PNLTTFTYSVDV
-515 KTQLVMKAMDVINKG
+515 KTQLVMKGMDVINKG

-538 TDVAMS
+538 TEVAQS
-544 IMAIRKTLTAS
+544 LMAIKKTLTAS
-555 QRQMTFEASRAE
+555 QKQMTFEASRAE

-574 AFAIFHVFANEPL
+574 AFAIFHAFFNEPL
-587 TLDDQ
+587 SLENDGN
-592 TKSKKSSMEI
+592 SKKSSMEI

>member
-1 MYWLNEPMDKA
+1 MKPDIA
-12 LNTPTN
+12 TPN
-18 LTFDNRLTA
+18 HFDFDHRLLA
-27 KFLYWMGWR
+27 KFLFWMGWR

-43 LKENDKNVHAWKAR
+43 IKENDKNVHAWKAR
-57 DEWDKDAP
+57 DEWDKEAP
-65 AGRVA
+65 EGRVA

-82 LEKKTPGDFKE
+82 KEKKLPNDFKE

-102 RMARIDKYSNGG
+102 RMAKINKFNNGG
-114 NETDLNPK
+114 NEADLNEN
-122 LKNRTS
+122 LKRRNT
-128 GPRKPTAKN
+128 GTRKPSPKN
-137 QLTEEQIE
+137 VLTEEQVE
-145 KLCEDFDHGLFEYQK
+145 QLLEDFDDGLFEYQK

-172 VLKSR
+172 LLKSR

-225 EIDLQGDPVS
+225 GVDLQGDPIS
-235 ITLPCGNTVQ
+235 ITLPDDSTVQ

-281 SAMAAQKQYK
+281 SAMASQKQYK

-299 SKTHEAHAFW
+299 SKTHEAYKFW
-309 TGDAFNKGRTKENRV
+309 TGEEFNKSRPKDKRV
-324 EIDTS
+324 EINTK
-329 HANLRD
+329 HENLVN
-335 GALCGDKM
+335 GALCEDRV

-350 QDAECQGCDLFD
+350 YDAERQGCDLFD
-362 IEELIAENSPEE
+362 IEELIAENNAEE

-393 SVIQPCMVDS
+393 SMIQPCMVDS
-403 WEVWSKDFKPL
+403 WEVWANDFKPL
-414 ALRPFGNKPVWIGY
+414 ALRPYGNKPVWIGY
-428 DPAESGDSAGLVVIA
+428 DPAETGDSAGLVVVA
-443 PPEPDYPKFRLLE
+443 PPDGNYNKFRVLE

-467 QAQYIKKLT
+467 QAAYIKKLCS
-476 TKYNVKYIGLDKS
+476 KYKVTYIGLDKS

-498 VLDFF
+498 VQEFF
-503 PNLTTFNYSVDV
+503 PNLTTFTYSIDI
-515 KTQLVMKAMDVINKG
+515 KTQLVMKGMDVINKG
-530 RFEFDAGS
+530 RLEFDAGS
-538 TDVAMS
+538 TEIAHS
-544 IMAIRKTLTAS
+544 LMAIKKTLTAS

-574 AFAIFHVFANEPL
+574 AFALFHAFFNEPL
-587 TLDDQ
+587 SLDNQ
-592 TKSKKSSMEI
+592 QMKKSSMEI

>member
-1 MYWLNEPMDKA
+1 MENTSTLQNSPDFDK
-12 LNTPTN
+12 
-18 LTFDNRLTA
+18 RLLA

-43 LKENDKNVHAWKAR
+43 VKENDKNVHAWKAR
-57 DEWDKDAP
+57 DEWDKQAP
-65 AGRVA
+65 EGRVA
-70 QALEAQLVKLII
+70 QALEAQIVKLII
-82 LEKKTPGDFKE
+82 KEKKSPNDFKE

-102 RMARIDKYSNGG
+102 RMAKINKYNNGG
-114 NETDLNPK
+114 NETDLNEN
-122 LKNRTS
+122 LKNRQT
-128 GPRKPTAKN
+128 GKRKQSAKN
-137 QLTEEQIE
+137 VLTEEQVE
-145 KLCEDFDHGLFEYQK
+145 KLLEDFDEGLFEYQK

-172 VLKSR
+172 LLKSR

-210 HGFKTYIKNFVMQSI
+210 HGFKTYIKNFVMESI
-225 EIDLQGDPVS
+225 GVDLQGDPIS
-235 ITLPCGNTVQ
+235 ITLPDNSTVQ

-281 SAMAAQKQYK
+281 SAMASQKQYK

-299 SKTHEAHAFW
+299 SKTHEAYRFW
-309 TGDAFNKGRTKENRV
+309 TGEEFNKGRQKDKRV

-329 HANLRD
+329 HKKLVT
-335 GALCGDKM
+335 GVLCGDSV

-350 QDAECQGCDLFD
+350 YDAERQGCDLFD
-362 IEELIAENSPEE
+362 IEELIAENNADE

-393 SVIQPCMVDS
+393 SMIQPCMVDS
-403 WEVWSKDFKPL
+403 WEVWAKDFKPL
-414 ALRPFGNKPVWIGY
+414 AIRPFGNKPVWVGY
-428 DPAESGDSAGLVVIA
+428 DPAESGDSAGLVVVA
-443 PPEPDYPKFRLLE
+443 PPDANCNKFRVLE

-467 QAQYIKKLT
+467 QAEFIKKICA
-476 TKYNVKYIGLDKS
+476 KYNVKYIGLDKS

-498 VLDFF
+498 VQEFF

-515 KTQLVMKAMDVINKG
+515 KTQLVMKGMDVINKG
-530 RFEFDAGS
+530 RLEFDAGS
-538 TDVAMS
+538 TDIAQS
-544 IMAIRKTLTAS
+544 LMAIKKTLTAS

-574 AFAIFHVFANEPL
+574 AFAIFHALFNEPL
-587 TLDDQ
+587 SLDNSKQ
-592 TKSKKSSMEI
+592 TKKSSMEI
-602 Y
+602 S

>member
-1 MYWLNEPMDKA
+1 MKTETENP
-12 LNTPTN
+12 P
-18 LTFDNRLTA
+18 LTFDNRLLA

-36 ISSIAEF
+36 ISSIAEY
-43 LKENDKNVHAWKAR
+43 LKEKDKNVHAWKAR
-57 DEWDKDAP
+57 DGWDEQAP
-65 AGRVA
+65 EGRVA
-70 QALEAQLVKLII
+70 QALEAQLIKLII

-102 RMARIDKYSNGG
+102 RMAKINKYNNGG
-114 NETDLNPK
+114 NETDLNPN
-122 LKNRTS
+122 LKNRTA

-137 QLTEEQIE
+137 VLTEEQIE
-145 KLCEDFDHGLFEYQK
+145 KLLEDFDEGLFEYQK

-172 VLKSR
+172 LLKSR

-210 HGFKTYIKNFVMQSI
+210 HGFKTYIKDFVLQSI
-225 EIDLQGDPVS
+225 GVDLQGDPIT
-235 ITLPCGNTVQ
+235 ITLPSNETVQ
-245 LIFLGTNA
+245 LIFLSTNA

-299 SKTHEAHAFW
+299 SKSHEAYKFW
-309 TGDAFNKGRTKENRV
+309 TGEAFNKGRSKDKQV

-329 HANLRD
+329 HDALRN
-335 GALCGDKM
+335 GALCNDQM

-350 QDAECQGCDLFD
+350 YDAERQGCNLFD
-362 IEELIAENSPEE
+362 IDELIAENSADE

-386 GHSVFPL
+386 GQSVFPL
-393 SVIQPCMVDS
+393 SIIQPCMVDS
-403 WEVWSKDFKPL
+403 WELWTKDFKPL
-414 ALRPFGNKPVWIGY
+414 ATRPFGNKSVWVGY
-428 DPAESGDSAGLVVIA
+428 DPAESGDSAGLVVVA
-443 PPEPDYPKFRLLE
+443 PPEPGYNKFRLLE

-467 QAQYIKKLT
+467 QAAFIKKICQ
-476 TKYNVKYIGLDKS
+476 KYRVAYIGMDKS
-489 GMGTGVAQL
+489 GMGTGIAQL
-498 VLDFF
+498 IQEFF
-503 PNLTTFNYSVDV
+503 PNLTTFTYSIDV
-515 KTQLVMKAMDVINKG
+515 KTQLVMKGMDVLNKG
-530 RFEFDAGS
+530 RFEFDAGA
-538 TDVAMS
+538 TEVAQS
-544 IMAIRKTLTAS
+544 LMAIKKTLTAS
-555 QRQMTFEASRAE
+555 QKQMTFEASRAE

-574 AFAIFHVFANEPL
+574 AFAIFHAFFNEPL
-587 TLDDQ
+587 SLENDGN
-592 TKSKKSSMEI
+592 SKKSTMEI

>member
-1 MYWLNEPMDKA
+1 MENTSTLQNSPDFDK
-12 LNTPTN
+12 
-18 LTFDNRLTA
+18 RLLA

-43 LKENDKNVHAWKAR
+43 VKENDKNVHAWKAR
-57 DEWDKDAP
+57 DEWDKQAP
-65 AGRVA
+65 EGRIA

-82 LEKKTPGDFKE
+82 KEKKSPNDFKE

-102 RMARIDKYSNGG
+102 RMAKINKYNNGG
-114 NETDLNPK
+114 NESDLNEN
-122 LKNRTS
+122 LKNRQT
-128 GPRKPTAKN
+128 GTRKQSAKN
-137 QLTEEQIE
+137 VLTEEQVE
-145 KLCEDFDHGLFEYQK
+145 KLLEDFDEGLFEYQK

-172 VLKSR
+172 LLKSR

-210 HGFKTYIKNFVMQSI
+210 HGFKTYIKNFVMESI
-225 EIDLQGDPVS
+225 GIDLQGDPIS
-235 ITLPCGNTVQ
+235 ITLPDNSTVQ

-281 SAMAAQKQYK
+281 SAMASQKQYK

-299 SKTHEAHAFW
+299 SKTHEAYRFW
-309 TGDAFNKGRTKENRV
+309 TGEEFNKGRQKDKRV
-324 EIDTS
+324 DIDTS
-329 HANLRD
+329 HKKLVT
-335 GALCGDKM
+335 GVLCGDSV

-350 QDAECQGCDLFD
+350 YDAERQGCDLFD
-362 IEELIAENSPEE
+362 IEELIAENNADE

-393 SVIQPCMVDS
+393 SMIQPCMVDS
-403 WEVWSKDFKPL
+403 WEVWAKDFKPL
-414 ALRPFGNKPVWIGY
+414 AIRPFGNKPVWVGY
-428 DPAESGDSAGLVVIA
+428 DPAESGDSAGLVVVA
-443 PPEPDYPKFRLLE
+443 PPDANCNKFRVLE

-467 QAQYIKKLT
+467 QAEFIKKICA
-476 TKYNVKYIGLDKS
+476 KYNVKYIGLDKS

-498 VLDFF
+498 VQEFF

-515 KTQLVMKAMDVINKG
+515 KTQLVMKGMDVINKG
-530 RFEFDAGS
+530 RLEFDAGS
-538 TDVAMS
+538 TDIAQS
-544 IMAIRKTLTAS
+544 LMAIKKTLTAS

-574 AFAIFHVFANEPL
+574 AFAIFHALFNEPL
-587 TLDDQ
+587 SLDNSKQ
-592 TKSKKSSMEI
+592 TKKSSMEI
-602 Y
+602 S

>member
-1 MYWLNEPMDKA
+1 MENTSTLQNSPDFDK
-12 LNTPTN
+12 
-18 LTFDNRLTA
+18 RLLA

-43 LKENDKNVHAWKAR
+43 VKENDKNVHAWKAR
-57 DEWDKDAP
+57 DEWDKQAP
-65 AGRVA
+65 EGRVA

-82 LEKKTPGDFKE
+82 KEKKSPNDFKE

-102 RMARIDKYSNGG
+102 RMAKINKYNNGG
-114 NETDLNPK
+114 NETDLNEN
-122 LKNRTS
+122 LKNRNTGS
-128 GPRKPTAKN
+128 RKPSPKN
-137 QLTEEQIE
+137 VLTEEQIE
-145 KLCEDFDHGLFEYQK
+145 KLLEDFDEGLFEYQK

-172 VLKSR
+172 LLKSR

-225 EIDLQGDPVS
+225 GVDLQGDPIS
-235 ITLPCGNTVQ
+235 ITLPDDSTVQ

-281 SAMAAQKQYK
+281 SAMASQKQYK

-299 SKTHEAHAFW
+299 SKTHEAYRFW
-309 TGDAFNKGRTKENRV
+309 TGEEFNKGRTKDKRV

-329 HANLRD
+329 HKNLVT
-335 GALCGDKM
+335 GVLCDDRM

-350 QDAECQGCDLFD
+350 YDAERQGCDLFD
-362 IEELIAENSPEE
+362 IEELIAENNADE

-393 SVIQPCMVDS
+393 SIIQPCMVDS
-403 WEVWSKDFKPL
+403 WEVWSNDFKPL
-414 ALRPFGNKPVWIGY
+414 ALRPFGNKPVWVGY

-443 PPEPDYPKFRLLE
+443 PPDANYNKFRVLE

-467 QAQYIKKLT
+467 QAQYIKKICG
-476 TKYNVKYIGLDKS
+476 KYNVKYIGLDKS

-498 VLDFF
+498 VQEFF
-503 PNLTTFNYSVDV
+503 PNLTTFTYSVDV
-515 KTQLVMKAMDVINKG
+515 KTQLVLKGMDVIQNG
-530 RFEFDAGS
+530 RLEFDAGS
-538 TDVAMS
+538 TEIAHS
-544 IMAIRKTLTAS
+544 LMAIKKTLTAS

-574 AFAIFHVFANEPL
+574 AFAVLHALFNEPL
-587 TLDDQ
+587 SLDNSKQ
-592 TKSKKSSMEI
+592 TKKSSMEI
-602 Y
+602 S

>member
-1 MYWLNEPMDKA
+1 M
-12 LNTPTN
+12 NTKTENPP
-18 LTFDNRLTA
+18 LTFDNRLLA

-36 ISSIAEF
+36 ISSIAEY
-43 LKENDKNVHAWKAR
+43 LNENDKNVHAWKTR
-57 DEWDKDAP
+57 DEWEKQAP
-65 AGRVA
+65 EGRVA

-82 LEKKTPGDFKE
+82 LEKKTPNDFKE

-102 RMARIDKYSNGG
+102 RMAKINKYNNGG
-114 NETDLNPK
+114 NEADLNPN
-122 LKNRTS
+122 LKNRTA

-137 QLTEEQIE
+137 VLTEEQIE
-145 KLCEDFDHGLFEYQK
+145 KLLEDFDDGLFEYQK

-172 VLKSR
+172 LLKSR

-210 HGFKTYIKNFVMQSI
+210 HGFKTYIKDFVLQSI
-225 EIDLQGDPVS
+225 GVDLQGDPIT
-235 ITLPCGNTVQ
+235 ITLPTNETVQ
-245 LIFLGTNA
+245 LIFLSTNA

-299 SKTHEAHAFW
+299 SKSHEAYKFW
-309 TGDAFNKGRTKENRV
+309 TGEAFNKGRSKDKQV

-329 HANLRD
+329 HDALRN
-335 GALCGDKM
+335 GALCNDQM

-350 QDAECQGCDLFD
+350 YDAERQGCNLFD
-362 IEELIAENSPEE
+362 IDELVAENSADE

-386 GHSVFPL
+386 GQSVFPL
-393 SVIQPCMVDS
+393 SIIQPCMVDS
-403 WEVWSKDFKPL
+403 WELWTKDFKPL
-414 ALRPFGNKPVWIGY
+414 ATRPFGNKPVWVGY
-428 DPAESGDSAGLVVIA
+428 DPAESGDSAGLVVVA
-443 PPEPDYPKFRLLE
+443 PPEPGYNKFRLLE

-467 QAQYIKKLT
+467 QAAFIKKICQ
-476 TKYNVKYIGLDKS
+476 KYRVAYIGMDKS
-489 GMGTGVAQL
+489 GMGTGIAQL
-498 VLDFF
+498 VQEFF
-503 PNLTTFNYSVDV
+503 PNLTTFTYSVDV
-515 KTQLVMKAMDVINKG
+515 KTQLVMKGMDVLNKG
-530 RFEFDAGS
+530 RFEFDAGA
-538 TDVAMS
+538 TEVAQS
-544 IMAIRKTLTAS
+544 LMAIKKTLTAS
-555 QRQMTFEASRAE
+555 QKQMTFEASRAE

-574 AFAIFHVFANEPL
+574 AFAIFHAFFNEPL
-587 TLDDQ
+587 SLDNDGS
-592 TKSKKSSMEI
+592 SKKSTMEI

>member
-1 MYWLNEPMDKA
+1 M
-12 LNTPTN
+12 NTETENPP
-18 LTFDNRLTA
+18 LSFDNRLLA

-36 ISSIAEF
+36 ISSIAEY
-43 LKENDKNVHAWKAR
+43 LKEKDKNVHAWKSR
-57 DEWDKDAP
+57 DEWDEQAP
-65 AGRVA
+65 EGRVA
-70 QALEAQLVKLII
+70 EALEAQLVKLII

-102 RMARIDKYSNGG
+102 RMAKINKYNNGG
-114 NETDLNPK
+114 NETELNPN
-122 LKNRTS
+122 LKNRNA
-128 GPRKPTAKN
+128 GPRKPTARN
-137 QLTEEQIE
+137 VLTEEQLE
-145 KLCEDFDHGLFEYQK
+145 KLLEDFDEGLFEYQK

-172 VLKSR
+172 LLKSR

-210 HGFKTYIKNFVMQSI
+210 HGFKTYIKDFVLQSI
-225 EIDLQGDPVS
+225 GVDLQGDPIT
-235 ITLPCGNTVQ
+235 ITLPTNETVQ
-245 LIFLGTNA
+245 LIFLSTNA

-299 SKTHEAHAFW
+299 SKSHEAYKFW
-309 TGDAFNKGRTKENRV
+309 TGEAFNKGRSKDKQV

-329 HANLRD
+329 HDALRN
-335 GALCGDKM
+335 GALCNDQM

-350 QDAECQGCDLFD
+350 YDAERQGCNLFD
-362 IEELIAENSPEE
+362 IDELISENSADE

-386 GHSVFPL
+386 GQSVFPL
-393 SVIQPCMVDS
+393 SIIQPCMVDS
-403 WEVWSKDFKPL
+403 WELWTKDFKPL
-414 ALRPFGNKPVWIGY
+414 ATRPFGNKPVWVGY
-428 DPAESGDSAGLVVIA
+428 DPAESGDSAGLVVVA
-443 PPEPDYPKFRLLE
+443 PPESGYNKFRLLE

-467 QAQYIKKLT
+467 QAAFIKKICQ
-476 TKYNVKYIGLDKS
+476 KYRVVYIGMDKS
-489 GMGTGVAQL
+489 GMGTGIAQL
-498 VLDFF
+498 VQEFF
-503 PNLTTFNYSVDV
+503 PNLTTFTYSIDV
-515 KTQLVMKAMDVINKG
+515 KTQLVMKGMDVLNKG
-530 RFEFDAGS
+530 RFEFDAGA
-538 TDVAMS
+538 TEVAQS
-544 IMAIRKTLTAS
+544 LMAIKKTLTAS
-555 QRQMTFEASRAE
+555 QKQMTFEASRAE

-574 AFAIFHVFANEPL
+574 AFAIFHAFFNEPL
-587 TLDDQ
+587 SLENDGN
-592 TKSKKSSMEI
+592 SKKSTMEI

>member
-1 MYWLNEPMDKA
+1 MDKA
-12 LNTPTN
+12 LDTPKN
-18 LTFDNRLTA
+18 LNFDKRLLA

-36 ISSIAEF
+36 ISSIADYIDEP
-43 LKENDKNVHAWKAR
+43 DKNVHAWKTR

-65 AGRVA
+65 AGRVGE
-70 QALEAQLVKLII
+70 ALTAQLIKLII

-102 RMARIDKYSNGG
+102 RMARIEKYSDGG

-122 LKNRTS
+122 LKNRNA
-128 GPRKPTAKN
+128 GPRKPKQPNA
-137 QLTEEQIE
+137 LTEEQIE

-172 VLKSR
+172 LLKSR

-225 EIDLQGDPVS
+225 EVDLQGDPIS

-299 SKTHEAHAFW
+299 SKTHEAYAFW
-309 TGDAFNKGRTKENRV
+309 TGDAFNKGRSKENRV

-329 HANLRD
+329 HSNLRD

-350 QDAECQGCDLFD
+350 QDAELQGCDLFD
-362 IEELIAENSPEE
+362 IDELIAENSPEE

-393 SVIQPCMVDS
+393 SIIQPCMVDS

-443 PPEPDYPKFRLLE
+443 PPEHDYAKFRLLE

-498 VLDFF
+498 VLEFF

-515 KTQLVMKAMDVINKG
+515 KTQLVMKAIDVINKG

-567 NIGHADL
+567 SIGHADL
-574 AFAIFHVFANEPL
+574 AFAIFHAFANEPL

>member
-1 MYWLNEPMDKA
+1 MDKA
-12 LNTPTN
+12 LDTPKN
-18 LTFDNRLTA
+18 LNFDKRLLA

-36 ISSIAEF
+36 ISSIADYIDEP
-43 LKENDKNVHAWKAR
+43 DKNVHAWKTR

-65 AGRVA
+65 ASRVGE
-70 QALEAQLVKLII
+70 ALTAQLIKLII
-82 LEKKTPGDFKE
+82 LEKKTPGDYKE

-102 RMARIDKYSNGG
+102 RMARIDKFADGG

-122 LKNRTS
+122 LKNRNA
-128 GPRKPTAKN
+128 GPRKPKQPNA
-137 QLTEEQIE
+137 LTEEQVE
-145 KLCEDFDHGLFEYQK
+145 KLLEDFDVGLFEYQK
-160 VWYRAREQRNRA
+160 VWFRAREQRNRA
-172 VLKSR
+172 LLKSR

-225 EIDLQGDPVS
+225 EVDLQGDPIS

-299 SKTHEAHAFW
+299 SKTHEAYAFW
-309 TGDAFNKGRTKENRV
+309 TGDAFNKGRSKENRI

-329 HANLRD
+329 HAKLRD

-350 QDAECQGCDLFD
+350 QDAERQGCDLFD

-393 SVIQPCMVDS
+393 SSIQPCMVDS

-515 KTQLVMKAMDVINKG
+515 KTQLVMKAMDVINKN

-574 AFAIFHVFANEPL
+574 AFAIFHAFANEPL

-592 TKSKKSSMEI
+592 TKTKKSSMEI

>member
-1 MYWLNEPMDKA
+1 MISEHPSIS
-12 LNTPTN
+12 
-18 LTFDNRLTA
+18 FDNRLLA

-43 LKENDKNVHAWKAR
+43 LKENDRNVHAWKAR
-57 DEWDKDAP
+57 DEWEKDATE
-65 AGRVA
+65 GRVA

-82 LEKKTPGDFKE
+82 LEKKTPHDFKE

-102 RMARIDKYSNGG
+102 RMAKINKYNNGG
-114 NETDLNPK
+114 NETDLNPN
-122 LKNRTS
+122 LKNRNA

-137 QLTEEQIE
+137 VLSEEQVE
-145 KLCEDFDHGLFEYQK
+145 KLLEDFDEGLFEYQK

-172 VLKSR
+172 LLKSR

-210 HGFKTYIKNFVMQSI
+210 HGFKTYIKNFVLQSI
-225 EIDLQGDPVS
+225 GIDLQGDPITV
-235 ITLPCGNTVQ
+235 TLPSNETVQ
-245 LIFLGTNA
+245 LIFLSTNA

-299 SKTHEAHAFW
+299 SKSHEAYKFW
-309 TGDAFNKGRTKENRV
+309 TGEAFNKGRPKDQQV
-324 EIDTS
+324 EVDISHDT
-329 HANLRD
+329 LRS
-335 GALCGDKM
+335 GALCDDNM

-350 QDAECQGCDLFD
+350 YDAERQGCDLFD
-362 IEELIAENSPEE
+362 IEELIAENSAEE

-386 GHSVFPL
+386 GQSVFPL
-393 SVIQPCMVDS
+393 SLIQPCMVDS
-403 WEVWSKDFKPL
+403 WELWTKDFKPL
-414 ALRPFGNKPVWIGY
+414 AIRPFGNKPVWVGY
-428 DPAESGDSAGLVVIA
+428 DPAESGDSAGLVVLA
-443 PPEPDYPKFRLLE
+443 PPEIGNNKFRLLE

-467 QAQYIKKLT
+467 QAQFIRKICQ
-476 TKYNVKYIGLDKS
+476 KYRVTYLGMDKS
-489 GMGTGVAQL
+489 GMGTGIAQL
-498 VLDFF
+498 VLEFF
-503 PNLTTFNYSVDV
+503 PNLTTFTYSVDV
-515 KTQLVMKAMDVINKG
+515 KTQLVMKGMDVINKG
-530 RFEFDAGS
+530 RFEFDAGA
-538 TDVAMS
+538 TEVAQS
-544 IMAIRKTLTAS
+544 LMAIKKTLTAS
-555 QRQMTFEASRAE
+555 QKQMTFEASRAE

-574 AFAIFHVFANEPL
+574 AFAIFHAFFNEPL
-587 TLDDQ
+587 SLDNDGN
-592 TKSKKSSMEI
+592 SKKSSMEI

>member
-1 MYWLNEPMDKA
+1 MNTTPE
-12 LNTPTN
+12 NTP
-18 LTFDNRLTA
+18 LTFDNRLLA

-36 ISSIAEF
+36 ISSIAEY
-43 LKENDKNVHAWKAR
+43 LKEKDKNVHAWKTR
-57 DEWDKDAP
+57 DEWDEQAP
-65 AGRVA
+65 EGRVA

-102 RMARIDKYSNGG
+102 RMAKINKYNNGG
-114 NETDLNPK
+114 NETDLNPN
-122 LKNRTS
+122 LKNRNA
-128 GPRKPTAKN
+128 GPRKPTARN
-137 QLTEEQIE
+137 VLTEEQIE
-145 KLCEDFDHGLFEYQK
+145 KLLEDFDEGLFEYQK

-172 VLKSR
+172 LLKSR

-210 HGFKTYIKNFVMQSI
+210 HGFKTYIKDFVLQSI
-225 EIDLQGDPVS
+225 GVDLQGDPIT
-235 ITLPCGNTVQ
+235 ITLPTNETVQ
-245 LIFLGTNA
+245 LIFLSTNA

-299 SKTHEAHAFW
+299 SKSHEAYKFW
-309 TGDAFNKGRTKENRV
+309 TGEAYNKGRTKDKQV
-324 EIDTS
+324 EVDTS
-329 HANLRD
+329 HETLRA
-335 GALCGDKM
+335 GALCNDQM

-350 QDAECQGCDLFD
+350 YDAERQGCDLFD
-362 IEELIAENSPEE
+362 IEELIAENSAEE

-386 GHSVFPL
+386 GQSVFPL
-393 SVIQPCMVDS
+393 SLIQPCMVDS
-403 WEVWSKDFKPL
+403 WELWAKDFKPL
-414 ALRPFGNKPVWIGY
+414 AIRPFGSKQVWVGY
-428 DPAESGDSAGLVVIA
+428 DPAESGDSAGLVVVA
-443 PPEPDYPKFRLLE
+443 PPEPTYNKFRLLE

-467 QAQYIKKLT
+467 QALFIKKICQ
-476 TKYNVKYIGLDKS
+476 KYRVTYLGMDKS
-489 GMGTGVAQL
+489 GMGTGIAQL

-503 PNLTTFNYSVDV
+503 PNLTTFTYSVDV
-515 KTQLVMKAMDVINKG
+515 KTQLVMKGMDVINKG

-538 TDVAMS
+538 TEVAQS
-544 IMAIRKTLTAS
+544 LMAIKKTLTAS
-555 QRQMTFEASRAE
+555 QKQMTFEASRAE

-574 AFAIFHVFANEPL
+574 AFAIFHAFFNEPL
-587 TLDDQ
+587 SLENDGN
-592 TKSKKSSMEI
+592 SKKSSMEI

>member
-1 MYWLNEPMDKA
+1 MKTETEIP
-12 LNTPTN
+12 P
-18 LTFDNRLTA
+18 LTFDNRLLA

-36 ISSIAEF
+36 ISSIAEY
-43 LKENDKNVHAWKAR
+43 LKEKDKNVHAWKAR
-57 DEWDKDAP
+57 DGWDEQAP
-65 AGRVA
+65 EGRVA

-102 RMARIDKYSNGG
+102 RMAKINKYNNGG
-114 NETDLNPK
+114 NETDLNPN
-122 LKNRTS
+122 LKNRTA

-137 QLTEEQIE
+137 VLTEEQIE
-145 KLCEDFDHGLFEYQK
+145 KLLEDFDEGLFEYQK

-172 VLKSR
+172 LLKSR

-210 HGFKTYIKNFVMQSI
+210 HGFKTYIKDFVLQSI
-225 EIDLQGDPVS
+225 GVDLQGDPIT
-235 ITLPCGNTVQ
+235 ITLPTNETVQ
-245 LIFLGTNA
+245 LIFLSTNA

-299 SKTHEAHAFW
+299 SKSHEAYKFW
-309 TGDAFNKGRTKENRV
+309 TGEAFNKGRSKDKQV

-329 HANLRD
+329 HDALRN
-335 GALCGDKM
+335 GALCNDQM

-350 QDAECQGCDLFD
+350 YDAERQGCNLFD
-362 IEELIAENSPEE
+362 IDELIAENSADE

-386 GHSVFPL
+386 GQSVFPL
-393 SVIQPCMVDS
+393 SIIQPCMVDS
-403 WEVWSKDFKPL
+403 WELWTKDFKPL
-414 ALRPFGNKPVWIGY
+414 ATRPFGNKPVWVGY
-428 DPAESGDSAGLVVIA
+428 DPAESGDSAGLVIVA
-443 PPEPDYPKFRLLE
+443 PPESGYNKFRLLE

-467 QAQYIKKLT
+467 QAAFIKKICQ
-476 TKYNVKYIGLDKS
+476 KYRVAYIGMDKS
-489 GMGTGVAQL
+489 GMGTGIAQL
-498 VLDFF
+498 VQEFF
-503 PNLTTFNYSVDV
+503 PNLTTFTYSIDV
-515 KTQLVMKAMDVINKG
+515 KTQLVMKGMDVLNKG
-530 RFEFDAGS
+530 RFEFDAGA
-538 TDVAMS
+538 TEVAQS
-544 IMAIRKTLTAS
+544 LMAIKKTLTAS
-555 QRQMTFEASRAE
+555 QKQMTFEASRAE

-574 AFAIFHVFANEPL
+574 AFAIFHAFFNEPL
-587 TLDDQ
+587 SLENDGN
-592 TKSKKSSMEI
+592 SKKSTMEI

>member
-1 MYWLNEPMDKA
+1 MKTETEIP
-12 LNTPTN
+12 P
-18 LTFDNRLTA
+18 LTFDNRLLA

-36 ISSIAEF
+36 ISSIAEY
-43 LKENDKNVHAWKAR
+43 LKEKDKNVHAWKAR
-57 DEWDKDAP
+57 DGWDEQAP
-65 AGRVA
+65 EGRVA

-102 RMARIDKYSNGG
+102 RMAKINKYNNGG
-114 NETDLNPK
+114 NETDLNPN
-122 LKNRTS
+122 LKNRTA

-137 QLTEEQIE
+137 VLTEEQIE
-145 KLCEDFDHGLFEYQK
+145 KLLEDFDEGLFEYQK

-172 VLKSR
+172 LLKSR

-210 HGFKTYIKNFVMQSI
+210 HGFKTYIKDFVLQSI
-225 EIDLQGDPVS
+225 GVDLQGDPIT
-235 ITLPCGNTVQ
+235 ITLPTNETVQ
-245 LIFLGTNA
+245 LIFLSTNA

-299 SKTHEAHAFW
+299 SKSHEAYKFW
-309 TGDAFNKGRTKENRV
+309 TGEAFNKGRSKDKQV

-329 HANLRD
+329 HDALRN
-335 GALCGDKM
+335 GALCNDQM

-350 QDAECQGCDLFD
+350 YDAERQGCNLFD
-362 IEELIAENSPEE
+362 IDELIAENSADE

-386 GHSVFPL
+386 GQSVFPL
-393 SVIQPCMVDS
+393 SIIQPCMVDS
-403 WEVWSKDFKPL
+403 WELWTKDFKPL
-414 ALRPFGNKPVWIGY
+414 ATRPFGNKPVWVGY
-428 DPAESGDSAGLVVIA
+428 DPAESGDSAGLVIVA
-443 PPEPDYPKFRLLE
+443 PPESGYNKFRLLE

-467 QAQYIKKLT
+467 QAAFIKKICQ
-476 TKYNVKYIGLDKS
+476 KYRVAYIGMDKS
-489 GMGTGVAQL
+489 GMGTGIAQL
-498 VLDFF
+498 VQEFF
-503 PNLTTFNYSVDV
+503 PNLTTFTYSIDV
-515 KTQLVMKAMDVINKG
+515 KTQLVMKGMDVLNKG
-530 RFEFDAGS
+530 RFEFDAGA
-538 TDVAMS
+538 TEVAQS
-544 IMAIRKTLTAS
+544 LMAIKKTLTAS
-555 QRQMTFEASRAE
+555 QKQMTFEASRAE

-574 AFAIFHVFANEPL
+574 AFAIFHAFFNEPL
-587 TLDDQ
+587 SFR
-592 TKSKKSSMEI
+592 K
-602 Y
+602 

>member
-1 MYWLNEPMDKA
+1 MNTTPE
-12 LNTPTN
+12 NTP
-18 LTFDNRLTA
+18 LTFDNRLLA

-36 ISSIAEF
+36 ISSIAEY
-43 LKENDKNVHAWKAR
+43 LKEKDKNVHAWKAR
-57 DEWDKDAP
+57 DEWDEQAP
-65 AGRVA
+65 EGRVA

-102 RMARIDKYSNGG
+102 RMAKINKYNNGG
-114 NETDLNPK
+114 NETDLNPN
-122 LKNRTS
+122 LKNRNA
-128 GPRKPTAKN
+128 GPRKPTARN
-137 QLTEEQIE
+137 VLTEEQIE
-145 KLCEDFDHGLFEYQK
+145 KLLEDFDDGLFEYQK
-160 VWYRAREQRNRA
+160 VWYRARAQRNRA
-172 VLKSR
+172 LLKSR

-210 HGFKTYIKNFVMQSI
+210 HGFKTYIKDFVLQSI
-225 EIDLQGDPVS
+225 GVDLQGDPIT
-235 ITLPCGNTVQ
+235 ITLPTNETVQ
-245 LIFLGTNA
+245 LIFLSTNA

-269 WVHGFATLKKVA
+269 WVHGFAKLKKVA

-299 SKTHEAHAFW
+299 SKSHEAYKFW
-309 TGDAFNKGRTKENRV
+309 TGEAYNKGRTKDKQV
-324 EIDTS
+324 EVDTS
-329 HANLRD
+329 HEALRN
-335 GALCGDKM
+335 GALCNDQM

-350 QDAECQGCDLFD
+350 YDAERQGCDLFD
-362 IEELIAENSPEE
+362 IDELIAENSAEE

-386 GHSVFPL
+386 GQSVFPL
-393 SVIQPCMVDS
+393 SLIQPCMVDS
-403 WEVWSKDFKPL
+403 WELWAKDFKPL
-414 ALRPFGNKPVWIGY
+414 AIRPFGSKQVWVGY
-428 DPAESGDSAGLVVIA
+428 DPAESGDSAGLVVVA
-443 PPEPDYPKFRLLE
+443 PPEPTYNKFRLLE

-467 QAQYIKKLT
+467 QALFIKKICQ
-476 TKYNVKYIGLDKS
+476 KYRVTYLGMDKS
-489 GMGTGVAQL
+489 GMGTGIAQL

-503 PNLTTFNYSVDV
+503 PNLTTFTYSVDV
-515 KTQLVMKAMDVINKG
+515 KTQLVMKGMDVINKG

-538 TDVAMS
+538 TEVAQS
-544 IMAIRKTLTAS
+544 LMAIKKTLTAS
-555 QRQMTFEASRAE
+555 QKQMTFEASRAE

-574 AFAIFHVFANEPL
+574 AFAIFHAFFNEPL
-587 TLDDQ
+587 SLENDGN
-592 TKSKKSSMEI
+592 SKKSSMEI